1 MHIETEAV
9 IAYIIYLS
17 ATEVRD
23 IELALKNLAQP
34 TTVTAQDR
42 KVLGEL
48 GRMIA
53 SRSSDL

>member
-34 TTVTAQDR
+34 TTVTVQDR